1 MSVNHSTHS
10 KHLAKR
16 MGHFMQ
22 RLLSAPFQALPSAF
36 GDQTPPDLKVLEAEV
51 EESRHEVVQTPAP
64 PATRARSGKPIRRK
78 RYL

>member
-1 MSVNHSTHS
+1 MPVNHSTHS

-16 MGHFMQ
+16 MGHFMR

-51 EESRHEVVQTPAP
+51 EEARHDVVPAPAP
-64 PATRARSGKPIRRK
+64 PSARGRSGKPIRRK
-78 RYL
+78 EYL